1 MLNQKLIVDGV
12 TAVMAEQNSHMLEK
26 RLQSFLTPA
35 VRDSSQRSL
44 EEIRRQYAELR
55 AGTEAA
61 ENVIH
66 H

>member
-1 MLNQKLIVDGV
+1 
-12 TAVMAEQNSHMLEK
+12 MAEQNSHMLEK

-35 VRDSSQRSL
+35 ARDSSQRSL

-61 ENVIH
+61 ENMLDH
-66 H
+66 